1 MEWVN
6 HYLRSSYLDGARGP
20 SHYDCWGL
28 VREARH
34 QHCGKAL
41 LPSFG
46 DVRNTRP
53 KQFAEAYLHEAS
65 AMEPCFPE
73 HGAIAA
79 VMHGRI
85 CVHVALVV
93 DVDGCLRILEIN
105 QVRGARFTPLSNWLR
120 DHLTVT
126 FHRDPQ

>member
-34 QHCGKAL
+34 LYCGQSL

-46 DVRNTRP
+46 DVRNTMPR
-53 KQFAEAYLHEAS
+53 QFTDAYLHEAS
-65 AMEPCFPE
+65 SMESSEPE

-79 VMHGRI
+79 VMRGRV

-93 DVDGCLRILEIN
+93 EVEGSLRILETN
-105 QVRGARFTPLSNWLR
+105 QVRGARFIPLSTWLL
-120 DHLTVT
+120 DHLVVT
-126 FHRDPQ
+126 FHKDPK

>member
-6 HYLRSSYLDGARGP
+6 HYLRSTYVDGARGP
-20 SHYDCWGL
+20 SQYDCWGL

-34 QHCGKAL
+34 LHCGKAL

-46 DVRNTRP
+46 AVRNTRP
-53 KQFAEAYLHEAS
+53 RLFTEAYLHEAS
-65 AMEPCFPE
+65 AMVACDPE

-93 DVDGCLRILEIN
+93 EVEGYLRILEIN
-105 QVRGARFTPLSNWLR
+105 QVRGARFTPLANWQR